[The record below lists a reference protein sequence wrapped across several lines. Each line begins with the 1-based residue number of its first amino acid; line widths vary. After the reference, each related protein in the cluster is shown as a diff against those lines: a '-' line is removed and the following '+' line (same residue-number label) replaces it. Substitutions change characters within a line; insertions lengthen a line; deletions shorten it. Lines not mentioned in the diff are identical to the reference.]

1 MIYSNNTSKTKRS
14 MKKEGKDVEY
24 AEFRSI
30 FSERAGEWKT
40 YFRYIDGRT
49 TNLTRYIKIYKK
61 QQLITLKQVFFS
73 PIDRIEGWE
82 IKDKKLSFRHI
93 LVREVNQRGIE
104 MLYTHSISVVY
115 KNIEIQLN
123 NPLWEEF
130 DLLGVYQEVSK
141 FFRMLTNY
149 KKEVIK

>member
-1 MIYSNNTSKTKRS
+1 MYCNNTPRTKRS

-30 FSERAGEWKT
+30 FNERADEWNT
-40 YFRYIDGRT
+40 YFRYIDGRA
-49 TNLTRYIKIYKK
+49 TNLTQYIKIYKK
-61 QQLITLKQVFFS
+61 QQLITLKQVFFN
-73 PIDRIEGWE
+73 PIDKIEGWE

-93 LVREVNQRGIE
+93 FAREISQRGIE
-104 MLYTHSISVVY
+104 MLYTHSISVIY
-115 KNIEIQLN
+115 KNIEIQLGN
-123 NPLWEEF
+123 LLWKEF
-130 DLLGVYQEVSK
+130 GLLTVYQEVNK